1 MNGVIWSKTQKTF
14 VPISSVPTYA
24 MMQQERFR
32 QSRALEIHNF
42 QLQNFT
48 LTSFQEPH
56 FLHFYN
62 NNTKVTGLCGEIWN
76 LLSESLNFTLQPV
89 KANVNGLGMSEKD
102 RSFKNGLLG
111 IIFRNETMAIPKLET
126 FISRLVAT
134 EFSVPFWINRIQ
146 LYIHPEVIY
155 DGEWMLK
162 IFCWKIWCTI
172 LIMCVLLSLCTFL
185 TQNIF
190 IHNENKRKNVSF
202 SEHIFYNFGNFCNQ
216 SYIPEYLNGK
226 SRILEVS
233 LGLFCSMICT
243 SFSAVLF
250 MFLSKSGFVPPFDKF
265 ESMIYNTKFS
275 VVTLK
280 DSIGET
286 LFKVLTTDSIERA
299 KKSNRLIVVST
310 LQEMHK
316 KICSLPDKYAMF
328 QNEEMH
334 KVNGE
339 IKCHLINIG
348 EEFIR
353 TWVTSGIVK
362 NFKYKRTIDVGI
374 LKLIEVGLLS
384 ALKDRWMENK
394 FKQYEDD
401 QKPKPIE
408 LHQVSL
414 IIVMMCCGAIIALV
428 IFIIEKIVFAYK
440 VKQF

>member
-1 MNGVIWSKTQKTF
+1 
-14 VPISSVPTYA
+14 
-24 MMQQERFR
+24 
-32 QSRALEIHNF
+32 
-42 QLQNFT
+42 
-48 LTSFQEPH
+48 
-56 FLHFYN
+56 
-62 NNTKVTGLCGEIWN
+62 
-76 LLSESLNFTLQPV
+76 
-89 KANVNGLGMSEKD
+89 
-102 RSFKNGLLG
+102 
-111 IIFRNETMAIPKLET
+111 
-126 FISRLVAT
+126 
-134 EFSVPFWINRIQ
+134 
-146 LYIHPEVIY
+146 
-155 DGEWMLK
+155 
-162 IFCWKIWCTI
+162 
-172 LIMCVLLSLCTFL
+172 
-185 TQNIF
+185 
-190 IHNENKRKNVSF
+190 
-202 SEHIFYNFGNFCNQ
+202 
-216 SYIPEYLNGK
+216 
-226 SRILEVS
+226 
-233 LGLFCSMICT
+233 
-243 SFSAVLF
+243 

-408 LHQVSL
+408 LHQISL

>member
-1 MNGVIWSKTQKTF
+1 MKGVIWSKTQKTF

-89 KANVNGLGMSEKD
+89 KANVNSLGMPEKD

-111 IIFRNETMAIPKLET
+111 
-126 FISRLVAT
+126 
-134 EFSVPFWINRIQ
+134 
-146 LYIHPEVIY
+146 
-155 DGEWMLK
+155 
-162 IFCWKIWCTI
+162 
-172 LIMCVLLSLCTFL
+172 
-185 TQNIF
+185 
-190 IHNENKRKNVSF
+190 
-202 SEHIFYNFGNFCNQ
+202 
-216 SYIPEYLNGK
+216 YIPEYLNGK

-243 SFSAVLF
+243 SFGAVLF
-250 MFLSKSGFVPPFDKF
+250 IFLSKSGFVPPFDKF
-265 ESMIYNTKFS
+265 ESLVYNTKFS

-280 DSIGET
+280 DSIGEI
-286 LFKVLTTDSIERA
+286 LFKILTTDSIVRA

-310 LQEMHK
+310 IQEMHE
-316 KICSLPDKYAMF
+316 KICSLPKKYAMF
-328 QNEEMH
+328 QNEETH

-348 EEFIR
+348 EEFTR
-353 TWVTSGIVK
+353 SWVTSGIVR

-394 FKQYEDD
+394 FKQCEDD
-401 QKPKPIE
+401 QKLKPIE

-414 IIVMMCCGAIIALV
+414 IIAMMCCGAIMALV
-428 IFIIEKIVFAYK
+428 IFIIEKIVFTYK

>member
-14 VPISSVPTYA
+14 VPISSVSTYA
-24 MMQQERFR
+24 IMQQERFK

-62 NNTKVTGLCGEIWN
+62 NNTKITGLCGEIWN
-76 LLSESLNFTLQPV
+76 LLSESLNFTLQPM
-89 KANVNGLGMSEKD
+89 KANVNDLGMPEKD

-134 EFSVPFWINRIQ
+134 EFSVPFWIN
-146 LYIHPEVIY
+146 
-155 DGEWMLK
+155 
-162 IFCWKIWCTI
+162 
-172 LIMCVLLSLCTFL
+172 
-185 TQNIF
+185 
-190 IHNENKRKNVSF
+190 

-216 SYIPEYLNGK
+216 GYIPEYLNGK

-243 SFSAVLF
+243 SFGAVLF

-265 ESMIYNTKFS
+265 ESLVYNTKFS
-275 VVTLK
+275 VLTLK

-286 LFKVLTTDSIERA
+286 LFKVLTTDSIVRA
-299 KKSNRLIVVST
+299 KNSNRLIVVST
-310 LQEMHK
+310 LQEMHI

-353 TWVTSGIVK
+353 TWVTSGIVR

-384 ALKDRWMENK
+384 ALKDRWMKNK

-414 IIVMMCCGAIIALV
+414 IIVMMCCGAIMALV